1 MDPAYG
7 IRVML
12 ESNGKV
18 SRKKLLIVAADALGW
33 RTQFR
38 SLMDYMKATQ
48 SEIDVSVIRYRPP
61 PILRVCLKDVYV
73 KTRRRRLGLF
83 SSMLWAKLAFSRR
96 LRSHV
101 ELFQPDSIL
110 FLGHF
115 SAAGGLSLDRAVRK
129 VMLCDLTVP
138 LARRLFA
145 PSQLSARDA
154 ALERQVAHDMDV
166 VLGNT
171 QAVAD
176 SFVLDH
182 GVDAGSVGVCRP
194 LIDLPAP
201 QPRPAANGAI
211 NIGFVGH
218 DFHRKGGHVLLKAT
232 EGRVGNGLTLTYV
245 GAGIPPEIEGP
256 GVRVIGSAPRE
267 TLMAEIFPA
276 FDIFCLPTLED
287 ANPLVLVEAASLG
300 IPCVATTVGLIHEL
314 VRDGETGL
322 LVPPEDPDT
331 LAAALTNLAADPDR
345 RHRMGQAGQ
354 RLMRDEFQI
363 ATNMEILL
371 EALFP

>member
-1 MDPAYG
+1 
-7 IRVML
+7 ML
-12 ESNGKV
+12 EPNQES

-33 RTQFR
+33 RTQFK
-38 SLMDYMKATQ
+38 SLMDHLQQARAD
-48 SEIDVSVIRYRPP
+48 IDVSVIKYKPP

-101 ELFQPDSIL
+101 ELFKPDSIL

-115 SAAGGLSLDRAVRK
+115 SAAGGLSLDSAVRK

-171 QAVAD
+171 RAVAD
-176 SFVLDH
+176 SFVTDH
-182 GVDAGSVGVCRP
+182 GVDPDCVGVCRP
-194 LIDLPAP
+194 LIDLPP
-201 QPRPAANGAI
+201 LRPRPAAANGAV

-331 LAAALTNLAADPDR
+331 LAAALTDLAADPDR

-371 EALFP
+371 GALFP